1 MGYTKIHKKHFD
13 RRKLTFEPLELE
25 NNINVAFTNYDIS
38 FKNYDISTTIFTIN
52 NSRYAL
58 SIMNDFFE
66 ARII

>member
-38 FKNYDISTTIFTIN
+38 LAVLVSEKNLVSEKC
-52 NSRYAL
+52 SRVMRNIL
-58 SIMNDFFE
+58 ICSDF
-66 ARII
+66 